1 VTELTHELAKKLVQ
15 RHFALR
21 ITSSEERSLRRH
33 LAECSECRATYER
46 RLLLASLLPTAASA
60 QQRLANGLGFSA
72 PVPKPVYSVPLG
84 VVATAVAMFALFLY
98 TKPAE
103 FAARG
108 HGEHERVAQVLAYRV
123 QPGKTALAV
132 SGSVQRSDELAFA
145 YVNSR
150 GFEKLMI
157 FGVDEH
163 AHVYWYHPAW
173 SSSSDNPR
181 AIDIAKGPEL
191 RELPEAIAHQ
201 LDGNS
206 LKIHALFS
214 NSDLSVRDVE
224 RMLKER
230 ASGAAGSKGSTT
242 AAPGDAVETVM
253 TVVVE

>member
-1 VTELTHELAKKLVQ
+1 MTDLTHELAKKLVQ

-21 ITSSEERSLRRH
+21 ISSSEERSLRRH

-46 RLLLASLLPTAASA
+46 QLLLASLLPTAASA

-72 PVPKPVYSVPLG
+72 PVAQPAYSVPLG
-84 VVATAVAMFALFLY
+84 VVATAVAMFALFFY

-103 FAARG
+103 FTARG

-132 SGSVQRSDELAFA
+132 SGSVHRSDELAFA
-145 YVNSR
+145 YVNSA

-173 SSSSDNPR
+173 SSPSDNPR

-201 LDGNS
+201 LDGKS
-206 LKIHALFS
+206 LKIHALFT

-230 ASGAAGSKGSTT
+230 AAASKGSTA

>member
-1 VTELTHELAKKLVQ
+1 VTDLTHDLAKKLIL

-21 ITSSEERSLRRH
+21 ISSSDERAMRRH
-33 LAECSECRATYER
+33 LTACSECRAAYER
-46 RLLLASLLPTAASA
+46 HLLLASLVPTAASDE
-60 QQRLANGLGFSA
+60 QRLANGLGFSA
-72 PVPKPVYSVPLG
+72 PAAKQAFALPLG
-84 VVATAVAMFALFLY
+84 LVATAAAMFALFSY
-98 TKPAE
+98 TKPDE
-103 FAARG
+103 LTARG

-123 QPGKTALAV
+123 QPGKAAVAV
-132 SGSVQRSDELAFA
+132 SGSVHRSDELAFA
-145 YVNSR
+145 YVNAA

-157 FGVDEH
+157 FAVDEH

-173 SSSSDNPR
+173 SSPTDNPR

-201 LDGNS
+201 LDGKS
-206 LKIHALFS
+206 LKIHALFT
-214 NSDLSVRDVE
+214 NANLSVRDVE

-242 AAPGDAVETVM
+242 AAPGDAVETEM